1 MDYTIKLSK
10 NKKFLEVKV
19 KGQINKD
26 IARQWSADI
35 AKKSR
40 ELDIRSFL
48 FDVRSA
54 QNVATVMEQ
63 YTFAYQDSEELN
75 LPKDVRSAILIGE
88 TDRSHDFVETSFKN
102 AGFDVRIFTDKSS
115 AVKWLEE
122 GSR

>member
-1 MDYTIKLSK
+1 MNYTIKLSE
-10 NKKFLEVKV
+10 NKKYLEVEV

-54 QNVATVMEQ
+54 QNVATVTEQ

-75 LPKDVRSAILIGE
+75 LPKDVRSAILISE